1 MKTSHK
7 ILFWVGMLI
16 LAILSFSVDISASPK
31 HYKGQAKQE
40 LKFAHRKASNLDEQ
54 ARIQSPGIKHYNKR
68 NPWQKGR
75 H

>member
-31 HYKGQAKQE
+31 YKGHHKQE
-40 LKFAHRKASNLDEQ
+40 REYRNRRVSNLNEQ
-54 ARIQSPGIKHYNKR
+54 YRIQSPGVKKYNP
-68 NPWQKGR
+68 NNSWQKGR
-75 H
+75 R